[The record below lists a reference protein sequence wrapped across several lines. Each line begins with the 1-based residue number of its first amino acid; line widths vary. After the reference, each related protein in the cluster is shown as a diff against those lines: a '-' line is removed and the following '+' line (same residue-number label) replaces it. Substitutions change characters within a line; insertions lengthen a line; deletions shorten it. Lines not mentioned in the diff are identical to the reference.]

1 MSSMRYS
8 AARAHALG
16 LPEVAEAPHF
26 NYNSFRVRGKIFT
39 TVPPGE
45 EHLHVFV
52 ADEHRDPAC
61 LANPEWIEK
70 LWWGKKVVGLRVE
83 LAKADPSLVKRLL
96 ELAWENKAP
105 KALRASRA
113 SA

>member
-70 LWWGKKVVGLRVE
+70 LWWGKKESPPGLSRE
-83 LAKADPSLVKRLL
+83 LLLLQLVRLL
-96 ELAWENKAP
+96 DLS
-105 KALRASRA
+105 ALLPEEYWD
-113 SA
+113 